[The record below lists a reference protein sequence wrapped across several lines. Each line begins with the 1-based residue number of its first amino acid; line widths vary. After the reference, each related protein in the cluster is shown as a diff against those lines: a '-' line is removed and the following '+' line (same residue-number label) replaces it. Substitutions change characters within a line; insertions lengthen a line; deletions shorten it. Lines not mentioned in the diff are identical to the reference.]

1 MNLRARMLTTMLLGL
16 LAVPF
21 LMTACGGGGG
31 GAKPLTTVDFC
42 TMKASAECQVAAT
55 CVVPTKDC
63 TDARNT
69 KCLAFVAA
77 ANVAPRQF
85 VPGNIGACI
94 SKTMSVYTQP
104 VIKPSDTDALTD
116 VCNYVFQGTVADLDT
131 CATKYDCKNAK
142 DICDKGHC
150 AAATTV
156 AAGAQCGNFGE
167 VCPATQY
174 CKTVGAAMMCVN
186 KGTAGQS
193 CDAATPCLE
202 TSLTCTG
209 GNCVAQAGQGQACTT
224 NADCLS
230 TVPYCNPYAGNKCSP
245 GLTFSAG
252 AASCNDYGG
261 TGSTTGAAGAGGG
274 AGGSGGSDG
283 GGAGA
288 GGAAGATDAG
298 GSDTAASDTAAT
310 DTAATDT
317 AATDTADHE

>member
-1 MNLRARMLTTMLLGL
+1 MNLRAQLSTTMLLGL
-16 LAVPF
+16 LAPL
-21 LMTACGGGGG
+21 LMADCGGGGG
-31 GAKPLTTVDFC
+31 GAKPLTTDDFC

-55 CVVPTKDC
+55 CVVPMSDC
-63 TDARNT
+63 TGVRKT

-85 VPGNIGACI
+85 VPGNVGACI
-94 SKTMSVYTQP
+94 SKTTSVYIQP

-116 VCNYVFQGTVADLDT
+116 VCNYVFQGNVANLET
-131 CATKYDCKNAK
+131 CATKYECKNAK

-167 VCPATQY
+167 VCPSTQY
-174 CKTVGAAMMCVN
+174 CKAVGAAMMCVN

-193 CDAATPCLE
+193 CDTATPCLE

-252 AASCNDYGG
+252 AASCNDFGA
-261 TGSTTGAAGAGGG
+261 TGNTTG
-274 AGGSGGSDG
+274 AGGSGGTTGAGGSG
-283 GGAGA
+283 GGGTSGAAGSTGGSPGGDAAAGA
-288 GGAAGATDAG
+288 GGS
-298 GSDTAASDTAAT
+298 GSDGAADASDAAT
-310 DTAATDT
+310 DTG
-317 AATDTADHE
+317 DHE